1 MIRAAY
7 TAIAAFAVSAAAL
20 TGCATAPPKPSGVA
34 LAPFAIERD
43 LAGKTVGRGEF
54 RAIGQQPR
62 KFVAYLDGTWDGTT
76 LTLVED
82 FEFADG
88 EKDRKT
94 WRLTRISPTE
104 WRGKREDVVGEAR
117 GFIDGDA
124 FRLEY
129 DILLPG
135 QNGQGGTQVRFR
147 DVIVRTQDGRVLNDA
162 TVGFWGFLVG
172 GVNLVITRET
182 APAS

>member
-1 MIRAAY
+1 MLRRSL
-7 TAIAAFAVSAAAL
+7 AIAFVSLAAL
-20 TGCATAPPKPSGVA
+20 AGCATPPSPPRNVA
-34 LAPFAIERD
+34 LEPFKLERD
-43 LAGKTVGRGEF
+43 LAGRTTGRGEF
-54 RAIGQQPR
+54 RAIGQKPR
-62 KFVAYLDGTWDGTT
+62 PFVAQLNGTWDGQM

-94 WRLTRISPTE
+94 WRLRPVAGGE
-104 WRGKREDVVGEAR
+104 WRGTREDVIGEAR
-117 GFIDGDA
+117 GFMEGDV

-135 QNGQGGTQVRFR
+135 KDGQGGTQVRFR
-147 DVIVRTQDGRVLNDA
+147 DVIVRTTDGRVLNDA

-172 GVNLVITRET
+172 GVSLTITRD
-182 APAS
+182 APTGS